1 MRGLRIYLNQVSY
14 ELINVIIPLI
24 PLSYLLHVLGV
35 QSYGV
40 VAFIIGLT
48 DIFVLIFLGSMNLLA
63 QLSLNNALYEDQKVP
78 KIFWNVLFMRLMML
92 ILGGLALSFLIN
104 WASGWNISYLQNQS
118 TLKLSYLLMI
128 GSFLDLSWYYLG
140 TRQKTRPLLQAA
152 SMKIVFLML
161 ILITVKTSNDAY
173 RYLFLM
179 GVIRIVGN
187 GLMWFSLPR
196 ELFNEISLGSWR
208 FLKTGLTSVTTILGV
223 ELFSLTGQLL
233 VTLLKP
239 YTLDWIGYYQ
249 AALQLNQVSIVV
261 VVTVGLS
268 TMPRFYQIYRE
279 NNYNKLIEHIDNAVE
294 YVTAFA
300 VPVMFGTAATA
311 VTFTTWFLGGT
322 FKDVGLLMTVLS
334 PLILLLGWNTILGGQ
349 FLRLAGK
356 NNIVHATLVLG
367 WLLNVLLG
375 LLFIPKY
382 GLFGAIYALL
392 ISEFLIF
399 LIQLFYAREV
409 IAFGRIVAITSKYLV
424 TGLLMYLVIIVSTYN
439 WPAYPST
446 TVFQLILG
454 FVVYLIGI
462 VLLRSPLITKA
473 WLIIRAYTKVIRR
486 RYNK

>member
-24 PLSYLLHVLGV
+24 PLAYLVHVLGA

-40 VAFIIGLT
+40 VAFTTGLT
-48 DIFVLIFLGSMNLLA
+48 DIFVLMFLGSMNLLA
-63 QLSLNNALYEDQKVP
+63 QLSLNNALSQDQKVS
-78 KIFWNVLFMRLMML
+78 KMFWNILFMRLIML
-92 ILGGLALSFLIN
+92 ILGIISISFLIN
-104 WASGWNISYLQNQS
+104 WAANWNVSYLQNQS
-118 TLKLSYLLMI
+118 TLKLSYLLML

-140 TRQKTRPLLQAA
+140 THQKTRPLLQSA

-161 ILITVKTSNDAY
+161 VLITVKTSNDAY

-179 GVIRIVGN
+179 GLIRIVGN

-196 ELFNEISLGSWR
+196 DLFREISWGSWK
-208 FLKTGLTSVTTILGV
+208 FLKVGVASITTILGV

-233 VTLLKP
+233 VTLLQP
-239 YTLDWIGYYQ
+239 QMLDWVGYYQ
-249 AALQLNQVSIVV
+249 AALHLNQVSIVI

-279 NNYNKLIEHIDNAVE
+279 NNYNKLIDHIDSAVE

-311 VTFTTWFLGGT
+311 VTFATWFLGGM

-356 NNIVHATLVLG
+356 NNIVHATLIFGWILNIVLG
-367 WLLNVLLG
+367 F
-375 LLFIPKY
+375 LFIPKY

-392 ISEFLIF
+392 ITEFLIF

-409 IAFGRIVAITSKYLV
+409 IAFGRIVAITSKYLI

-439 WPAYPST
+439 WPAFPTT
-446 TVFQLILG
+446 TVFQLTLG
-454 FVVYLIGI
+454 FIVYLIGI
-462 VLLRSPLITKA
+462 ILLRSPLISKA
-473 WLIIRAYTKVIRR
+473 WLIIRAYVKIIRR